1 MIGRPSRHPR
11 GFSLVEILV
20 VIGII
25 AILIALLLPT
35 MAKVRLHANQV
46 KCMAQLR
53 QLGQGLANYASVFK
67 GRYPV
72 VGDHHA
78 YGADGTGED
87 HDGPAWT
94 EQLEPYYAKVP
105 AGVYHCPSF
114 PDGTINYFLG
124 VHWIRITQD
133 RFDLMTSDIRY
144 SSEYILSGD
153 CTHARLY
160 CPPFGQSQLYLLT
173 DDCDKDDMLWN
184 CLAYFGQEYGMWAHP
199 GGNNVLFGD
208 YHVAAYRK
216 FTPQYMTYN
225 PKQLGQDFD
234 DIKPPDV
241 TPGTQ

>member
-1 MIGRPSRHPR
+1 MRSQASPFRSA
-11 GFSLVEILV
+11 FSLIELLV

-35 MAKVRLHANQV
+35 LRKVRLHAQQIE
-46 KCMAQLR
+46 CAAHLR
-53 QLGQGLANYASVFK
+53 QLGTGLANYVAAFR
-67 GRYPV
+67 GHYPV

-78 YGADGTGED
+78 YGGDGTGED
-87 HDGPAWT
+87 HDGPGWT
-94 EQLEPYYAKVP
+94 EALEPYFAKVP
-105 AGVYHCPSF
+105 SGIYHCQSF
-114 PDGTINYFLG
+114 PEGTINYFLG
-124 VHWIRITQD
+124 VHWLRIHEG

-184 CLAYFGQEYGMWAHP
+184 CLAYFGQEYGMNAHP
-199 GGNNVLFGD
+199 AGNNVLFGD
-208 YHVAAYRK
+208 YHVACYKK
-216 FTPQYMTYN
+216 FDPRYMTYN

-234 DIKPPDV
+234 QI
-241 TPGTQ
+241 TSEQ